1 MADEGEEAPT
11 SKKKWAEKKAM
22 CEGAGMLQAISSGDT
37 SLLAVSHKLLIG
49 A

>member
-1 MADEGEEAPT
+1 MKERKPPHQ
-11 SKKKWAEKKAM
+11 KKWAEKKAM
-22 CEGAGMLQAISSGDT
+22 CEGAGMLQAISSGDM